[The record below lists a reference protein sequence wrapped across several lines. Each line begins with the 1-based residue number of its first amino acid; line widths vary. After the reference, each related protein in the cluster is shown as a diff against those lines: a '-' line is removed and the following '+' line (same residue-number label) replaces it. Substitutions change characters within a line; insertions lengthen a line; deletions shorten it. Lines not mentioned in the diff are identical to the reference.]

1 MIRVSSIVRQALRR
15 SARHVWKIIVNY
27 IIATSI
33 CSPKKSENGQPR
45 VYFAGALSGNRGG
58 PRVKLTR
65 LVNHFPQHTL
75 NFNLVYCLSNFP
87 YLNQKTLTKIRSQG
101 IPVVLNQ
108 NGVYFPSWYG
118 TGWEKQ
124 NYPNAVIYQSSD
136 YVFWQSQFAR
146 ESSREFLTQ
155 DDPPGEVLFN
165 AVDLNL
171 FSPSAQIFSGPFS
184 FLVAGNFNRHSI
196 PQIEP
201 TLEALSIISKEHP
214 VRVVI
219 AGLDN
224 ESMKLVKEISN
235 RLCVSEVVEILGPYS
250 NSSAPELMRTANC
263 YIALKYMDTCPNLV
277 IEAMASGLP
286 VIYSATGGT
295 KELLDGECGVGLQVP
310 ESWYDGP
317 YFPDVDAVANAMLRV
332 MDSASQMSQ
341 KSRERAESL
350 FDIRKWYSRHE
361 EVFLRILEDQL

>member
-1 MIRVSSIVRQALRR
+1 MTRIPSIVRQALRR
-15 SARHVWKIIVNY
+15 WARHVWKIIVNY
-27 IIATSI
+27 VFAILIARLGRNVNI
-33 CSPKKSENGQPR
+33 HPR

-65 LVNHFPQHTL
+65 LVNRFPQHTRD
-75 NFNLVYCLSNFP
+75 FNLVYCLSNFP
-87 YLNQKTLTKIRSQG
+87 YLNQKTLTKIRSRR
-101 IPVVLNQ
+101 IPIVLNQ

-124 NYPNAVIYQSSD
+124 NYPNAVIYQNSD

-165 AVDLNL
+165 AVDLTI
-171 FSPSAQIFSGPFS
+171 FSPSAEKFFGPFS

-201 TLEALSIISKEHP
+201 ALEALSIIIKVHP

-224 ESMKLVKEISN
+224 ESMRLVKEISLKL
-235 RLCVSEVVEILGPYS
+235 RVSEMVEILGPYS
-250 NSSAPELMRTANC
+250 NSFAPELMRNANC

-286 VIYSATGGT
+286 IIYSATGGT
-295 KELLDGECGVGLQVP
+295 KELLDVECGVGLQVP

-317 YFPDVDAVANAMLRV
+317 FYPDVDAVANAMLRV
-332 MDSASQMSQ
+332 MDLASQMGQ

-350 FDIRKWYSRHE
+350 FDIQKWYARHE
-361 EVFLRILEDQL
+361 KVFLRILEDQL